1 MTMAGKV
8 QLLRSFLMSI
18 VRAERVDFQVAPGY
32 AIEFYRLPNGEKR
45 IGQASAAMVCG
56 LAKSYIYSLRDS
68 SPNRLKTLMSQ
79 GFTGSGLWV
88 TVDREKV
95 SGASRSNT
103 MSLDDFKI
111 FVSFAA
117 FDLGKTPAKAI
128 VRGLVGVALE
138 SIARQAFG
146 ESGLS
151 LEEIRSMLCR
161 DYAKTVDWRMEDLED
176 AETIDNHMIFLQV
189 I

>member
-45 IGQASAAMVCG
+45 IGQASAAIVCG
-56 LAKSYIYSLRDS
+56 LARNYFYRVQSATPKQLEALMGLGYTGYSL
-68 SPNRLKTLMSQ
+68 P
-79 GFTGSGLWV
+79 V
-88 TVDREKV
+88 TVDREHV
-95 SGASRSNT
+95 RGASRSNT

-117 FDLGKTPAKAI
+117 FDLGKKPAQAI

-146 ESGLS
+146 EES
-151 LEEIRSMLCR
+151 LTLDEIRSMLCR
-161 DYAKTVDWRMEDLED
+161 DYAKNVDWRMEDLED
-176 AETIDNHMIFLQV
+176 AESIDNHLIFLQV